1 MKSTKWLVVALVL
14 FTSFPI
20 LTIRAQQA
28 GVSANA
34 QQSASA
40 SAAGA
45 SVNQSAGANAGASA
59 SAPQMRPVSGELV
72 GKLDS
77 KTARVGDTV
86 ILKTTANVRG
96 ADGVVIPKGSRLVG
110 HVTEV
115 HAREKGSEDGSLAM
129 QFDRAEL
136 KSGQTLAIHSVIE
149 SVSPSASDLT
159 TASADTDDSFVGGV
173 GGARSSGSGRT
184 VGGLTGGAL
193 STGGGLAGGTSSALG
208 TTTTAAGSGLSS
220 AGNGALNTAGNVS
233 GSASAATAGGLQTAA
248 AGTAGLGAHATAIPG
263 LMLAGD
269 ASGATS
275 GTLSASRKNVHL
287 DSGTQ
292 FVLGVAAAGH

>member
-1 MKSTKWLVVALVL
+1 MKSMKWPVVALVFL
-14 FTSFPI
+14 TSFPI
-20 LTIRAQQA
+20 FARQA

-45 SVNQSAGANAGASA
+45 SVNQSAGVNADAQA

-77 KTARVGDTV
+77 KTAKVGDSV
-86 ILKTTANVRG
+86 IVKTTANVRS
-96 ADGVVIPKGSRLVG
+96 AEGVVIPKGSRLVG
-110 HVTEV
+110 RVTDV
-115 HAREKGSEDGSLAM
+115 HAHEKGSDDSSLAV

-136 KSGQTLAIHSVIE
+136 KGGQSMAIHSVIE
-149 SVSPSASDLT
+149 SVSPSASALAM
-159 TASADTDDSFVGGV
+159 ASTDSDDAFVGGV
-173 GGARSSGSGRT
+173 GGARSSGSGRA

-193 STGGGLAGGTSSALG
+193 STGAGLAGGAPGALG
-208 TTTTAAGSGLSS
+208 TATSAAGSGLAS
-220 AGNGALNTAGNVS
+220 AGDGALNTASGVS
-233 GSASAATAGGLQTAA
+233 SSTAASTAGGLQTAA
-248 AGTAGLGAHATAIPG
+248 SGTAGLAAHATAIPG
-263 LMLAGD
+263 VMLAGD

-292 FVLGVAAAGH
+292 MVLGVAAATSR